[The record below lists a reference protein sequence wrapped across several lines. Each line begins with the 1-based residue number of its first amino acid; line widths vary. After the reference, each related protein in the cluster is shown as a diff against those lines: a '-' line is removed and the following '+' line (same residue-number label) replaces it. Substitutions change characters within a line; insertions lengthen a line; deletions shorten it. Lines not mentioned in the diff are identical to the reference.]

1 MQKLDWNRH
10 CKLFLLSAVVYLLL
24 DLPVQLTGFL
34 TFGSYIGIK
43 NFLPTFL
50 GLQFGPAGILGSCTG
65 AIVAALLLG
74 TPAREILLE
83 SLCVLIM
90 GTGTWLLWHLGSST
104 HRIHFKRGIN
114 YLKYFGIL
122 VGLSA
127 LCGCISLIL
136 LEGAFVATTASYT
149 ALGLL
154 IGIPVNIMA
163 NGLFCLEPILPPMY
177 QIQHAVTGVI
187 TADPESLMV
196 LNEALEDFAFTK
208 KLNQRRVFEVES
220 CLEEL
225 SIRILGKLPDAQIHI
240 QINYGDTLSAKVCY
254 EGKKY
259 NPLYI
264 EKDEDELDIISLN
277 LIKHRA
283 LRAAYQYHNRINH
296 VHVVI

>member
-10 CKLFLLSAVVYLLL
+10 GRLFLLSAVVYLLL
-24 DLPVQLTGFL
+24 DLPVQVTGFL
-34 TFGSYIGIK
+34 AFGSYIGIK
-43 NFLPTFL
+43 NFLPTSL
-50 GLQFGPAGILGSCTG
+50 GLQFGPAGILGSCAG
-65 AIVAALLLG
+65 AVATALLLG
-74 TPAREILLE
+74 TPVREILLE
-83 SLCVLIM
+83 CLCILIM
-90 GTGTWLLWHLGSST
+90 GTGTWLLWHLGSGT

-136 LEGAFVATTASYT
+136 LEGAFAATMVSYT

-163 NGLFCLEPILPPMY
+163 NGLFCLEPILPPSY
-177 QIQHAVTGVI
+177 QMQHAVTGVI
-187 TADPESLMV
+187 TADPESLMLV
-196 LNEALEDFAFTK
+196 NEALEDFAYSK
-208 KLNQRRVFEVES
+208 KLNQRRVFEVQS

-225 SIRILGKLPDAQIHI
+225 SIRILAKLPDAQIHI
-240 QINYGDTLSAKVCY
+240 QINYGDTLSARVY
-254 EGKKY
+254 YDGKKY

-264 EKDEDELDIISLN
+264 DKEEDELDIMGLK

-283 LRAAYQYHNRINH
+283 LRAAYQYHDRTNH